1 MMTAPARM
9 TGSGTGRTDTGRM
22 MTDRTMLRS
31 LGTEPPILA
40 DGHRAPDRREISLRW
55 LSGTFL
61 TGITSCILMGVA
73 LFAALDGRQ
82 QLAIPAEAYA
92 ATGEAALDG
101 RDTAEVLRGGRLLSP
116 KIAARPVDKA
126 ILEVSTV
133 THEGEREV
141 VRRQPFAH
149 VKMRLAA
156 NYKTQDHYPDF
167 DPLAIF
173 AADEKEAPAAVRTG
187 TIYGSDV
194 ESEVSLKTTAFPV
207 SGNTRPYAGGMS
219 FDEVEENVRTNGS
232 VLTDGS
238 TQVAALYY
246 IDPQR
251 FDGDAGVDIGAGLA
265 ARVVEQNMSVAE
277 PQIITPEMPEY
288 ADDVLP
294 VRRPQP
300 IEAVLVAAGYP
311 KARAGDMARAL
322 APHAGS
328 PGALEGDVLRIGI
341 IQRGEEARIVRL
353 SLYRQGGHIV
363 TLAVNDA
370 GRLVRGEEP
379 PKLDAVA
386 SAFDDSAPQV
396 PSAARDLPRV
406 YDGIYRAAL
415 SYGMN
420 RDMTALVVKL
430 LAANVDFQA
439 QLKPTDT
446 LEAFFSVEDENGQAT
461 DESELLYVRAR
472 FGDTVTTFYRFQN
485 PDDNSVDYFD
495 ENGKSIR
502 QFLLRNPVPNG
513 IFKSGFG
520 MRRHPILGYSRMH
533 TGTDWAA
540 PRGTPIIASGNGTVE
555 KAGWDS
561 GGYGNQTLVRHA
573 NGYVTS
579 YNHQSAIAKGVT
591 VGAKVRQGQVIGYV
605 GNTGLS
611 TGPHLHYELIVNGT
625 KVDPLRV
632 RLPGGKSL
640 EGETLAKFE
649 AERQRIDALLIGGK
663 PAEVASN

>member
-1 MMTAPARM
+1 ML
-9 TGSGTGRTDTGRM
+9 
-22 MTDRTMLRS
+22 TDRTLLRS

-92 ATGEAALDG
+92 ATGNGAPTGLEAA
-101 RDTAEVLRGGRLLSP
+101 EVTRGGRLLGP

-126 ILEVSTV
+126 VLEVSTV
-133 THEGEREV
+133 THDGEREV

-156 NYKTQDHYPDF
+156 NYKSQDNYPPF
-167 DPLAIF
+167 DPLTIF
-173 AADEKEAPAAVRTG
+173 AADEKAAPAAVRTG

-207 SGNTRPYAGGMS
+207 SGNTKPYAGAMS

-251 FDGDAGVDIGAGLA
+251 FDSDAALDIGAGLA

-277 PQIITPEMPEY
+277 PQIITPETPEY

-294 VRRPQP
+294 VRRAQP
-300 IEAVLVAAGYP
+300 IEAVLTAAGYP
-311 KARAGDMARAL
+311 KSKAADIARAL
-322 APHAGS
+322 EPHAGS
-328 PGALEGDVLRIGI
+328 LDAAEGDVLRIGI
-341 IQRGEEARIVRL
+341 IQRGEEARIVRI
-353 SLYRQGGHIV
+353 SLYRQGVHRV
-363 TLAVNDA
+363 TLAVSDA
-370 GRLVRGEEP
+370 GRLVMGEEP
-379 PKLDAVA
+379 PPLDAIA
-386 SAFDDSAPQV
+386 GAFDDNAPQV
-396 PSAARDLPRV
+396 PSSARDLPSA

-415 SYGMN
+415 SYGMS
-420 RDMTALVVKL
+420 RDMTALVIKL

-439 QLKPTDT
+439 QLKPTDM

-461 DESELLYVRAR
+461 EDSELLYVRAR
-472 FGDTVTTFYRFQN
+472 FGDTITTFYRFQN
-485 PDDNSVDYFD
+485 PDDNTVDYFD

-513 IFKSGFG
+513 VFKSGFG
-520 MRRHPILGYSRMH
+520 MRRHPVLGYSRMH

-540 PRGTPIIASGNGTVE
+540 PRGTPIIASGNGIVE

-561 GGYGNQTLVRHA
+561 GGYGNQTLIRHA

-591 VGAKVRQGQVIGYV
+591 VGARVRQGQVIGYV

-640 EGETLAKFE
+640 EGEALARFE
-649 AERQRIDALLIGGK
+649 AERQRIDALLTGGK
-663 PAEVASN
+663 PAEVAAN